1 MTKFLS
7 DLEVD
12 LSKWLYNN
20 NEPVYKNYGSLFP
33 PLSKNKKVIVTFYLS
48 LHLQFWHIFS
58 ELLLYK
64 VAIAW
69 YKIRIARYIFT
80 IVRCFFSSELDIIP
94 QICSEKRS

>member
-33 PLSKNKKVIVTFYLS
+33 AT
-48 LHLQFWHIFS
+48 
-58 ELLLYK
+58 E
-64 VAIAW
+64 
-69 YKIRIARYIFT
+69 
-80 IVRCFFSSELDIIP
+80 
-94 QICSEKRS
+94 

>member
-33 PLSKNKKVIVTFYLS
+33 PLSKNKKVNCDFLS
-48 LHLQFWHIFS
+48 QFTSTILTYF
-58 ELLLYK
+58 L
-64 VAIAW
+64 
-69 YKIRIARYIFT
+69 RI
-80 IVRCFFSSELDIIP
+80 II
-94 QICSEKRS
+94 I